1 MPAAQW
7 EQGDLILAVK
17 ITARANRDKSQGNQD
32 ERYTISSTP
41 PTEDGKA
48 NKHLTAWLA
57 KTFAVA
63 KKSVTLQSG
72 EFSPLKILRISAPQH
87 LPPEWQL
94 PEKP

>member
-17 ITARANRDKSQGNQD
+17 ITARASRDQCQGIHD
-32 ERYTISSTP
+32 ERYKIAITAP
-41 PTEDGKA
+41 PEDGKA

-63 KKSVTLQSG
+63 KKNVALQSG
-72 EFSPLKILRISAPQH
+72 AFSPLKILAITAPQK
-87 LPPEWQL
+87 LPDDWQL
-94 PEKP
+94 PAQP